1 MSAETTTVD
10 ATTRFATRHADRCLV
25 LSHRLQQC
33 ITHAPQLEEEL
44 ALANIA
50 LDLLGQARALYSY
63 AATRLDDGR
72 TEDDLAFL
80 RDADQFHSPQLV
92 EQPNTDF
99 AAVMVRQLLHDL
111 WALEFWQ
118 SLIASPDPLFAGVA
132 GKAVKETSYHVRH
145 SSEWVVVLGDSTDEA
160 HRRTQSA
167 LDALWPF
174 VDQLFHCPP
183 DTRQLVDE
191 GVVGLPADLRPAW
204 DMRLNAILATATLTR
219 PTGMPSPGMSS
230 TGMSSPAAGHGPEFA
245 LLIDEMQQLP
255 RAFPGARW

>member
-1 MSAETTTVD
+1 MSQSIAVSD
-10 ATTRFATRHADRCLV
+10 ATTRFATRHADRCLI

-33 ITHAPQLEEEL
+33 VTHAPQLEEEL

-50 LDLLGQARALYSY
+50 LDLLGQARTLYSF
-63 AATRLDDGR
+63 AAGRLGAQL
-72 TEDDLAFL
+72 TEDDLAFV
-80 RDADQFHSPQLV
+80 RTADDFDSPALV

-111 WALEFWQ
+111 WAVEFWK
-118 SLIASPDPLFAGVA
+118 SLTTSPEQLFADVA

-160 HRRTQSA
+160 HRRTQGA

-174 VDQLFHCPP
+174 VGELFSS
-183 DTRQLVDE
+183 DAATDE
-191 GVVGLPADLRPAW
+191 LAAAGVVAHPGSIQAAW
-204 DMRLNAILATATLTR
+204 NVRLDAILADATLVR
-219 PTGMPSPGMSS
+219 PTTPS
-230 TGMSSPAAGHGPEFA
+230 TVQAWRHGPDFAA
-245 LLIDEMQQLP
+245 LLDEMQQLP

>member
-1 MSAETTTVD
+1 MNPSVTVTGAD
-10 ATTRFATRHADRCLV
+10 AVTRYSCRHADRCLV

-63 AATRLDDGR
+63 AASRLGDGL

-80 RDADQFHSPQLV
+80 RTADEFANPTLV

-111 WALEFWQ
+111 WALQLWQ
-118 SLIASPDPLFAGVA
+118 ALTDSPDELLAGVA

-145 SSEWVVVLGDSTDEA
+145 ASEWVVAMGDSTEEA
-160 HRRTQSA
+160 HRRSQSA
-167 LDALWPF
+167 LDALWPHVGGLF
-174 VDQLFHCPP
+174 VDDPVTAQLAGQGIVPH
-183 DTRQLVDE
+183 
-191 GVVGLPADLRPAW
+191 PAGLRPAW
-204 DMRLNAILATATLTR
+204 DARVDAVLAEATLTR
-219 PTGMPSPGMSS
+219 PNTAA
-230 TGMSSPAAGHGPEFA
+230 TDRRDQPAHSDHFA
-245 LLIDEMQQLP
+245 ALVDEMQQLH
-255 RAFPGARW
+255 RSFPGAQW